1 MRKSEKKGPN
11 SKSPHCPIFKFF
23 VVTREVICQ
32 KMAPILDPVNFFGVF
47 SLLGHCG
54 MTHSGDNADFNVIS
68 KLKFESQGPPVCFSP
83 SATTFPLTALT
94 ATQEFHIAKLVL
106 PS

>member
-11 SKSPHCPIFKFF
+11 SKRARCPIFKLF
-23 VVTREVICQ
+23 VVTREVIFP

-83 SATTFPLTALT
+83 SATTSPLTALT